1 MSVSCECCVL
11 SGRGLC
17 VGLITSPEES
27 CRVWVCPTE
36 CDRKASIMRRPWP
49 TGAVAL
55 RGKMYSSFKCYS
67 RFCLGGPRVEIILGR
82 ASAEVVRLWKGS
94 VIRECLRTLSY

>member
-17 VGLITSPEES
+17 VGLIIRLED
-27 CRVWVCPTE
+27 PTKCDVSE

-49 TGAVAL
+49 TGSCCDMEKIVFTVHENL
-55 RGKMYSSFKCYS
+55 Y
-67 RFCLGGPRVEIILGR
+67 LI
-82 ASAEVVRLWKGS
+82 
-94 VIRECLRTLSY
+94 